1 MNCDCASSLLRPISL
16 CDSLERPAKAV
27 FQATSVRLRRQHRMR
42 FSILI
47 LFLVCFSGFA
57 GQQGVTQSFTQT
69 EPKDWSY
76 DIIGDYTLG
85 SRILKA
91 SRLGSQATYH
101 YGLEAL
107 RNFKLSG
114 RYYLQAGIEAEQFV
128 FSRSD
133 GNAFP
138 S

>member
-1 MNCDCASSLLRPISL
+1 
-16 CDSLERPAKAV
+16 
-27 FQATSVRLRRQHRMR
+27 MR

-47 LFLVCFSGFA
+47 LFLICFSGFA

-76 DIIGDYTLG
+76 DIVGDYVLG

-101 YGLEAL
+101 YSLEARRISLWKL
-107 RNFKLSG
+107 R
-114 RYYLQAGIEAEQFV
+114 
-128 FSRSD
+128 FS
-133 GNAFP
+133 F
-138 S
+138 